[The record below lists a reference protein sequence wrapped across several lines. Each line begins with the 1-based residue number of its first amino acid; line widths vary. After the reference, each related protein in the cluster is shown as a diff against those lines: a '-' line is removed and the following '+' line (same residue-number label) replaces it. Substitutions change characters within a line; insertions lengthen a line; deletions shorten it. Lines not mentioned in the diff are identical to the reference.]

1 MKSCISVALALG
13 LVVGISLAK
22 SNSDL
27 SIGQYNVMY
36 QGKPLGVICLRNNA
50 NNGWNYWYAV
60 SVLNTSTGALIPAPK
75 EAGRWGVLYAPHDTA
90 GQIHFYGGSESAGY
104 IDAMKFDANSLT
116 GSRDRWYPTFRDG
129 YFYEGATLQMAK
141 HSCDPQPM

>member
-1 MKSCISVALALG
+1 LAAPRFRPVVPDSRGQVG
-13 LVVGISLAK
+13 LLAE
-22 SNSDL
+22 DQP
-27 SIGQYNVMY
+27 GQVDAITADIH
-36 QGKPLGVICLRNNA
+36 QG
-50 NNGWNYWYAV
+50 
-60 SVLNTSTGALIPAPK
+60 
-75 EAGRWGVLYAPHDTA
+75 TA

-116 GSRDRWYPTFRDG
+116 GSWDRWYPTFRDG